1 MPWTSLHARIW
12 PQISMDQEKD
22 AVRSPL
28 MRERGVALRGTLGR
42 VSPFHKR
49 DKDRIR
55 ARARG
60 EKVRNWENELTP
72 H

>member
-1 MPWTSLHARIW
+1 
-12 PQISMDQEKD
+12 
-22 AVRSPL
+22 
-28 MRERGVALRGTLGR
+28 MRERGVALRGILGR
-42 VSPFHKR
+42 ANPLHKR